1 MKHEQKNGHAGKAKR
16 QWPGQIVNIIAFS
29 AMMGIMPIFQGCS
42 DDIEC
47 DRVDSATKSEIRVVT
62 GFDGVVF
69 NTIGD
74 MYITQGP
81 DFFFQ
86 IQGPENVV
94 TETTATIDDGLL
106 VIGTTK
112 CYNGNASIR
121 VDITAPDL
129 SRIGMSGTGKIFIE
143 DTLSADKLVME
154 LYGLGE
160 IHAALDVDSLFTD
173 IVGSGIVAYSGSA
186 YSHVMGC
193 SGDIVLN
200 SYDLQ
205 TTTTNILITG
215 LGDSYVSVANK
226 LVVVITG
233 QGNVYYKGTP
243 VVESTITGSGN
254 VIDAN

>member
-1 MKHEQKNGHAGKAKR
+1 MTHRQKNGHVGQAKS
-16 QWPGQIVNIIAFS
+16 QWSGRKVNIIAFS
-29 AMMGIMPIFQGCS
+29 AMMGIISVFLGCS

-47 DRVDSATKSEIRVVT
+47 DRVDSSNKSEVRDVT

-74 MYITQGP
+74 VYITQGP

-94 TETTATIDDGLL
+94 AETTATIDDGLL

-112 CYNGNASIR
+112 CFNGNASIR

-129 SRIGMSGTGKIFIE
+129 TRIGMSGTGKILIE
-143 DTLSADKLVME
+143 DTLSADKLVLE

-160 IHAALDVDSLFTD
+160 IHAVLDVDSLFTD
-173 IVGSGIVAYSGSA
+173 VVGSGIVAYSGSS

-215 LGDSYVSVANK
+215 IGDSYVSVANK

-243 VVESTITGSGN
+243 VVESTITGTGN

>member
-1 MKHEQKNGHAGKAKR
+1 MKHEQHFGPVGKVKSRLFAK
-16 QWPGQIVNIIAFS
+16 ILNMIALS
-29 AMMGIMPIFQGCS
+29 AILGSITTLVSCN

-47 DRVDSATKSEIRVVT
+47 DRVDSATKSEVRDVT

-74 MYITQGP
+74 VYITQGP

-94 TETTATIDDGLL
+94 TATTATIDDGLL

-143 DTLSADKLVME
+143 DTLSADKLEME

-160 IHAALDVDSLFTD
+160 IHAVLDVDSLFTD
-173 IVGSGIVAYSGSA
+173 IVGSGIVAYGGSA

-215 LGDSYVSVANK
+215 IGDSYVSVANK

-243 VVESTITGSGN
+243 IVDSSITGTGN

>member
-1 MKHEQKNGHAGKAKR
+1 MKNEQHHRHVGKAKSR
-16 QWPGQIVNIIAFS
+16 LSSKTRNLIALSAILGFMATFFS
-29 AMMGIMPIFQGCS
+29 CT

-47 DRVDSATKSEIRVVT
+47 DRVDSDMKNEIRNISGYT
-62 GFDGVVF
+62 GIVF

-74 MYITQGP
+74 VYISQGP
-81 DFFFQ
+81 DFYFH

-94 TETTATIDDGLL
+94 SGTTATIDDGLL

-143 DTLSADKLVME
+143 DTLTTDKLVLE
-154 LYGLGE
+154 LYGIGE

-173 IVGSGIVAYSGSA
+173 VVGTGIIDYTGLA

-200 SYDLQ
+200 SYDLE
-205 TTTTNILITG
+205 TTTSNILITG
-215 LGDSYVSVANK
+215 LGDAYVRVANK
-226 LVVVITG
+226 LGVVITG
-233 QGNVYYKGTP
+233 QGNVYYKGNP
-243 VVESTITGSGN
+243 VVESTISGTGN
-254 VIDAN
+254 VINAN